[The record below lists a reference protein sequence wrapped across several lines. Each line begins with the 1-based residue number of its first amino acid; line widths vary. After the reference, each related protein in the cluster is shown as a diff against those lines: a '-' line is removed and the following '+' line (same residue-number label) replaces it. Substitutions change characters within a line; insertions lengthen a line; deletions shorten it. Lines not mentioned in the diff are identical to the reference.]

1 MLEISKISKIYGQ
14 QYALKDVSF
23 TLQEG
28 EIFGLL
34 GPNGAGKS
42 TLIRIINQII
52 EQNTGWIKYKS
63 DLFKREHLR
72 NIGYLPEERGLYR
85 EMTVEEHGVFLG
97 RLRGLSSKDAKDA
110 LRFWLERF
118 EVEEWKK
125 KRIEELSKGMAQK
138 IQFIFTVLHQ
148 PKLIILDEPFS
159 GFDPINVELIK
170 KEIQSLKAQG
180 RTILLSTHNM
190 NSVEEICD
198 RAVLLHQGKVLLEG
212 EVSNLRNSNK
222 TGQFV
227 VRFEGNM
234 IGFVNA
240 LWSGFQIIET
250 REFGN
255 NRFEVDL
262 VLIGNSS
269 IDTLMSVLIG
279 HVKVEAIFE
288 KLPGMQE
295 VFIQAIQSA
304 QKAANDEK

>member
-1 MLEISKISKIYGQ
+1 MLEISHLTKSYGRHL
-14 QYALKDVSF
+14 ALKDVSF
-23 TLQEG
+23 HLEEG

-42 TLIRIINQII
+42 TLIRIVNQILD
-52 EQNTGWIKYKS
+52 QNSGHIKFKG
-63 DLFKREHLR
+63 DLFRREHLK

-85 EMTVEEHGVFLG
+85 EMTVENHGIFLG
-97 RLRGLSSKDAKDA
+97 RLRGMNATESGKA
-110 LRFWLERF
+110 LDYWLERF
-118 EVEEWKK
+118 DILSWKK

-138 IQFIFTVLHQ
+138 IQFIFTVLHE

-159 GFDPINVELIK
+159 GFDPLNVELIK
-170 KEIQSLKAQG
+170 AEIQSMKAQG
-180 RTILLSTHNM
+180 RTIMLSTHNM

-198 RAVLLHQGKVLLEG
+198 RALLLNQGAKILEG
-212 EVSNLRNSNK
+212 RVNELRDEHK
-222 TGQFV
+222 TGHYT

-240 LWSGFQIIET
+240 LWSGFEIMET

-255 NRFEVDL
+255 NRFEADL
-262 VLIGNSS
+262 AMRGDSS
-269 IDTLMSVLIG
+269 IDNLMSVLMG

-295 VFIQAIQSA
+295 VFIQAIQAA
-304 QKAANDEK
+304 QNEEEV

>member
-1 MLEISKISKIYGQ
+1 MLEISKITKTYGHQ
-14 QYALKDVSF
+14 FALKDVSF
-23 TLQEG
+23 ALQEG

-42 TLIRIINQII
+42 TLIRIVNQII
-52 EQNTGWIKYKS
+52 EQNSGWIKYKN
-63 DLFKREHLR
+63 DLFRREHLR

-85 EMTVEEHGVFLG
+85 GMTVEEHGIFLG
-97 RLRGLSSKDAKDA
+97 RLRGMSSKESKDALKY
-110 LRFWLERF
+110 WLERF
-118 EVEEWKK
+118 EIDEWRK

-138 IQFIFTVLHQ
+138 VQFIFTVLHQ

-159 GFDPINVELIK
+159 GFDPLNVELIK
-170 KEIQSLKAQG
+170 KEIQSLKAQE
-180 RTILLSTHNM
+180 RTVLLSTHNM

-198 RAVLLHQGKVLLEG
+198 RAVLLHKGEILLEG
-212 EVSNLRNSNK
+212 EVSELRNEYK
-222 TGQFV
+222 TGHYV

-255 NRFEVDL
+255 NRFEADL
-262 VLIGNSS
+262 ELVGDSS
-269 IDTLMSVLIG
+269 IDTLMHVLIG
-279 HVKVEAIFE
+279 HVKVEAIYE

-295 VFIQAIQSA
+295 VFIQAIESVQ
-304 QKAANDEK
+304 NVVEDEK

>member
-1 MLEISKISKIYGQ
+1 MLEISKLTKSYGHQ
-14 QYALKDVSF
+14 FALKDVSF
-23 TLQEG
+23 SLVEG

-42 TLIRIINQII
+42 TLIRIVNQII
-52 EQNTGWIKYKS
+52 EQNSGWIKYNN
-63 DLFKREHLR
+63 DLFRREHLR

-85 EMTVEEHGVFLG
+85 GMTVEEHGIFLG
-97 RLRGLSSKDAKDA
+97 RLRGMSVKESKEA
-110 LRFWLERF
+110 LRYWLERF
-118 EVEEWKK
+118 EIEEWSK

-159 GFDPINVELIK
+159 GFDPLNVELIK

-198 RAVLLHQGKVLLEG
+198 RAVLLHHGKILLEG
-212 EVSNLRNSNK
+212 RVSDLRDEYK
-222 TGQFV
+222 TGQYT

-240 LWSGFQIIET
+240 LWSGFQIVET

-255 NRFEVDL
+255 HRFEADL
-262 VLIGNSS
+262 ALVGDSS

-279 HVKVEAIFE
+279 HVKVEAIYE

-295 VFIQAIQSA
+295 VFIQAIESA
-304 QKAANDEK
+304 QKEVTDEK

>member
-1 MLEISKISKIYGQ
+1 MLEVSKLTKSYNR

-23 TLQEG
+23 TLNEG

-42 TLIRIINQII
+42 TLIRIVNQII
-52 EQNTGWIKYKS
+52 EQNSGWIKYNS
-63 DLFKREHLR
+63 DLFKREHLK
-72 NIGYLPEERGLYR
+72 NVGYLPEERGLYR
-85 EMTVEEHGVFLG
+85 SMTVEEHGVFLG
-97 RLRGLSSKDAKDA
+97 RLRGMSIKESKDALKY
-110 LRFWLERF
+110 WLERF
-118 EVEEWKK
+118 EIEEWRK

-159 GFDPINVELIK
+159 GFDPLNVELIK
-170 KEIQSLKAQG
+170 KEIQSLKSQG

-198 RAVLLHQGKVLLEG
+198 RAVLLHKGQIVLQGQVTD
-212 EVSNLRNSNK
+212 LRDEYK
-222 TGQFV
+222 TGNYV

-234 IGFVNA
+234 ISFVNA
-240 LWSGFQIIET
+240 LWSGFEIIET

-255 NRFEVDL
+255 NRFEADL
-262 VLIGNSS
+262 AMRGDSS

-279 HVKVEAIFE
+279 HVKIEAIYE

-295 VFIQAIQSA
+295 VFIQAIETA
-304 QKAANDEK
+304 QKAVEDEK